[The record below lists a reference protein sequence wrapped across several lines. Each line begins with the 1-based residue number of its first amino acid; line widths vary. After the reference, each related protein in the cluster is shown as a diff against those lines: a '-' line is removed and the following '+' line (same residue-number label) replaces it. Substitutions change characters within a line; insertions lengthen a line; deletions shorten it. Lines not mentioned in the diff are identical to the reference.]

1 MNDTR
6 LDSLITLL
14 DDPDESVFKLVLQE
28 MLKEGISIVDRLEH
42 IWETSMEELTQRRIE
57 VIIQQLQL
65 NDTQEKIKNWANQEN
80 IDLFEGIFL
89 ISRYQYPGLKLKTIQ
104 SQLDKIKKDV
114 WLEFKNS
121 LTSLEKITLLNHIF
135 FSQYKFKIDKE
146 HIEAPQ
152 NCYINKV
159 LETRK
164 GNPVSI
170 TILYILIARSLEL
183 PVYYIDFDSSPLA
196 GYFDKDVARLAY
208 GDENNNSVLF
218 YINTSNKGAIIG
230 PKEVD
235 YLKHNIDHS
244 EQKQRPEPCSDRFV
258 IKRLIEKLIDD
269 YQLSGQ
275 SEKIDYLKDIVEIL

>member
-89 ISRYQYPGLKLKTIQ
+89 ISRYQYPGLKLKSIQ
-104 SQLDKIKKDV
+104 SQLEKIKKDV

-196 GYFDKDVARLAY
+196 GYFDKDIARLAY

-235 YLKHNIDHS
+235 YLKNNGDHS
-244 EQKQRPEPCSDRFV
+244 QQKQRPEPCSDRFV

-275 SEKIDYLKDIVEIL
+275 SEKIDYLKDIAGIL

>member
-89 ISRYQYPGLKLKTIQ
+89 ISRYQYPGLKLKSIQ

-235 YLKHNIDHS
+235 YLKHNVDHTQ
-244 EQKQRPEPCSDRFV
+244 QKQRPEPCSDRFV

-275 SEKIDYLKDIVEIL
+275 SEKIDYLKDIAGIL

>member
-57 VIIQQLQL
+57 VIIQQIQL
-65 NDTQEKIKNWANQEN
+65 SDTQEKIRNWATQEN

-89 ISRYQYPGLKLKTIQ
+89 ISRYQYPGLKLKNIQ
-104 SQLDKIKKDV
+104 AQLDKIKKDV
-114 WLEFKNS
+114 WLEYKNS

-146 HIEAPQ
+146 HIESPL

-170 TILYILIARSLEL
+170 TILYIIIARSLGL

-196 GYFDKDVARLAY
+196 GYFDKDIAQLAH
-208 GDENNNSVLF
+208 GDENTSAALF

-235 YLKHNIDHS
+235 YLKHNGDQS
-244 EQKQRPEPCSDRFV
+244 QQKQRPEPCSDRFV

-269 YQLSGQ
+269 YKLSGQ
-275 SEKIDYLKDIVEIL
+275 SEKIDYLKDIAGIL

>member
-57 VIIQQLQL
+57 VIIQQIQL
-65 NDTQEKIKNWANQEN
+65 NDTQEKIRNWATQEN

-89 ISRYQYPGLKLKTIQ
+89 ISRYQYPGLKLKNIQ
-104 SQLDKIKKDV
+104 AQLDKIKKDV
-114 WLEFKNS
+114 WLEYKNS

-146 HIEAPQ
+146 HIESPQ

-170 TILYILIARSLEL
+170 TILYIIIARSLGL
-183 PVYYIDFDSSPLA
+183 PVYYIDYDSSPLA
-196 GYFDKDVARLAY
+196 GYFDKDIARLAH
-208 GDENNNSVLF
+208 GDDSSNPILF

-235 YLKHNIDHS
+235 YLKHNGDQS
-244 EQKQRPEPCSDRFV
+244 QQKQRPEPCTDRFV

-269 YQLSGQ
+269 YKLSGQ
-275 SEKIDYLKDIVEIL
+275 SEKIDYLKDIAEIL

>member
-89 ISRYQYPGLKLKTIQ
+89 ISRYQYPGLKLKSIQ

-114 WLEFKNS
+114 WLELKNS

-146 HIEAPQ
+146 NIEAPQ

-170 TILYILIARSLEL
+170 TILYIIIARSLGL

-196 GYFDKDVARLAY
+196 GYFDKDIARLAH
-208 GDENNNSVLF
+208 GDDNSNPILF

-235 YLKHNIDHS
+235 YLKHNGDHS
-244 EQKQRPEPCSDRFV
+244 QQKQRPEPCSDRFV

-275 SEKIDYLKDIVEIL
+275 SEKIDYLKDIVDFL

>member
-89 ISRYQYPGLKLKTIQ
+89 ISRYQYPGLKLKSIQ

-135 FSQYKFKIDKE
+135 FGQYKFKIDKE

-208 GDENNNSVLF
+208 GDENTSAALF

-235 YLKHNIDHS
+235 YLKHNGDQPQ
-244 EQKQRPEPCSDRFV
+244 QKQRPEPCSDRFV

-269 YQLSGQ
+269 YKLSGQ
-275 SEKIDYLKDIVEIL
+275 PEKIDYLKDIAGIL